1 MTEAEILALIQ
12 EKKAL
17 GSDPTKIEITDLA
30 KVLKS
35 FQDAIFGEVGG
46 VTLSDLSPTTN
57 QIPKWN
63 GTAWVASNDQTA
75 DAGTGASL
83 DTVLGIGNTTDKNIV
98 FSKTPVSVPTA
109 LTKEWMRFTPLS
121 TQTGASTFY
130 WHQFAVNQGSV
141 VNEVMNFGWNL
152 GAGGGAAD
160 AAIPGLG
167 ESWESN
173 YSPGGQRWVEKH
185 EFYIAPSGFGYA
197 YPQIRLSSYTINTI
211 TGSIDYY
218 MTVGR
223 WSIKVPYSDGG
234 RVYTAVQPGT
244 TGGKWYVGYNE
255 VSNVGFEYDKATGA
269 NLYGSGFDGNSNL
282 NITGFTG
289 VKMPGLWVSQAVG
302 MRFSLNMQT
311 DPDAGIAG
319 GVKIGLTGNPFH
331 GLLVRSKAGLPTASD
346 TDGTGNLAS
355 GYWGV
360 WKNTT
365 DGAVNLCYNDGGT
378 IKKIAL
384 T

>member
-1 MTEAEILALIQ
+1 MTDSAIQALIDAARTSSSDLVTWL
-12 EKKAL
+12 ELKAIL
-17 GSDPTKIEITDLA
+17 EG
-30 KVLKS
+30 LKS
-35 FQDAIFGEVGG
+35 QVA
-46 VTLSDLSPTTN
+46 LSDLSPSTN

-83 DTVLGIGNTTDKNIV
+83 DTVLGIGNTTDENII
-98 FSKTPVSVPTA
+98 FSKTPVSVPTS

-152 GAGGGAAD
+152 GAGGGPVD
-160 AAIPGLG
+160 DAIPGIG

-173 YSPGGQRWVEKH
+173 YNPSGNRLVEKH
-185 EFYIAPSGFGYA
+185 EFYITPNTFTPAPAG
-197 YPQIRLSSYTINTI
+197 QCRLSSYTIDTV
-211 TGSIDYY
+211 TGNIDFYK
-218 MTVGR
+218 TVSR
-223 WSIKVPYSDGG
+223 FYIKVPYNG
-234 RVYTAVQPGT
+234 RQFFATQPSE
-244 TGGKWYVGYNE
+244 TGGQ
-255 VSNVGFEYDKATGA
+255 VSIGFNDASNLQIVYDKVTGVIIS
-269 NLYGSGFDGNSNL
+269 GSGFDSTSNF
-282 NITGFTG
+282 NIQGFTG

-302 MRFSLNMQT
+302 MRFGLNMQT

-319 GVKIGLTGNPFH
+319 GVKIGITGNPFH
-331 GLLVRSKAGLPTASD
+331 GLLVRSKEGLPTASD
-346 TDGTGNLAS
+346 TDGTGNLAN

-378 IKKIAL
+378 IKKVAL